1 MISQNFNSQLDYMHA
16 IQGSGV
22 MMHPV
27 KEEEVAP
34 VEPKPNPEPDS
45 EPKSEN
51 SEGKETEEPAPA
63 AETKTVKK
71 TSKSKITE

>member
-1 MISQNFNSQLDYMHA
+1 MISQNFNSWLDYMHA
-16 IQGSGV
+16 VQGSGV

-27 KEEEVAP
+27 EGEEVAP
-34 VEPKPNPEPDS
+34 VESKPNPEPDS

-51 SEGKETEEPAPA
+51 PEEEETEEPAPT
-63 AETKTVKK
+63 AEAQIVNE